1 MVRYILIQSRERKT
15 QFVHLGNEVL
25 LKLAKELQ
33 IEQVVRCQGFL
44 TNNCLH
50 RLQHTISTKVHLK

>member
-33 IEQVVRCQGFL
+33 VEQVIWGQSFL

-50 RLQHTISTKVHLK
+50 GLDILANGIAGV